1 MAQDALVYSDQVTV
15 NNLLNLAGPF
25 LAAANQ
31 STVANLTSSTTI
43 ATSKLVVRT
52 SANGAAVTGMTL
64 GAGTVN
70 GQIVIVTNEDSTA
83 ANSITFGTTVASNF
97 VFGATA
103 STIAGGSMAVFIWLS
118 SLNSGNGAWVRVKAA

>member
-1 MAQDALVYSDQVTV
+1 MSQDTTV
-15 NNLLNLAGPF
+15 LADTINVNQLLSLLGPL
-25 LAAANQ
+25 LAASNQ
-31 STVANLTSSTTI
+31 SSVANLTSSTTI
-43 ATSKLVVRT
+43 ATNKLVSRT

-83 ANSITFGTTVASNF
+83 ADSITFGTTVASNF
-97 VFGATA
+97 VFGAAA
-103 STIAGGSMAVFIWLS
+103 STIAGGSMAIFIWLT